1 MKTDK
6 REAASQD
13 RWEKFKRQRRVGGVW
28 LELDENGFP
37 SCRDAIGRGDDASNG
52 LMFNVKDIWSEQDLF
67 GDGLK
72 AALQKSD
79 RVALLVKGRRRKV
92 SDIGE
97 VLVQFIKRR
106 GDVPEEGIACG
117 TIMLV
122 PGRLRHAESIDD
134 WYVRT
139 IPLAE
144 RWAAGNPTN
153 LHKHVVTQDDEVMA
167 DTERTKKGV
176 QNPDN
181 DLTRA
186 ELPTRGTG
194 VLVDAPPFAG
204 TAALIAEAREQFGRE
219 LMGMTGLSLKD
230 AESRNL
236 VTHIISTCE
245 ELSSVLRTP
254 QGELVTLKFDA
265 RKNETRMVALS
276 PTEPVTKQDEPLE
289 RLPEFV
295 PVPISELTHEEIVS
309 ARGRM
314 LGRVQSMA
322 LTFEQRSLGG
332 RIGGRIGGKRA
343 AEHMTEEQRRGRAI
357 TASRAAGAKMTPEER
372 KERARKA
379 ALARHAK
386 TRRADES
393 KDAST

>member
-144 RWAAGNPTN
+144 RWAAGNPTS
-153 LHKHVVTQDDEVMA
+153 LHKHEFIKYNEVVAE
-167 DTERTKKGV
+167 TERTNKGV

-186 ELPTRGTG
+186 ELPTRGAG
-194 VLVDAPPFAG
+194 VLVDAPLFAG
-204 TAALIAEAREQFGRE
+204 TAALIDEAREQFGRE
-219 LMGMTGLSLKD
+219 LMEAAGLSLKD
-230 AESRNL
+230 AESGH
-236 VTHIISTCE
+236 VVSQIIQMCE
-245 ELSSVLRTP
+245 ETSSVLRTP
-254 QGELVTLKFDA
+254 QGDVVTLKFNA
-265 RKNETRMVALS
+265 GKNETSISSLS
-276 PTEPVTKQDEPLE
+276 ASAAPGTKRDTTLE

-295 PVPISELTHEEIVS
+295 PVPISSLSLREAAAATAIINGMRR
-309 ARGRM
+309 AAIMTAAQRGRG
-314 LGRVQSMA
+314 GRKAAENTSP
-322 LTFEQRSLGG
+322 EQRKANAS
-332 RIGGRIGGKRA
+332 KA
-343 AEHMTEEQRRGRAI
+343 AKVLSE
-357 TASRAAGAKMTPEER
+357 SMTPEER
-372 KERARKA
+372 SERARKA
-379 ALARHAK
+379 GVARQMKA
-386 TRRADES
+386 RAERES
-393 KDAST
+393 RGMNSEGS